1 MRTLFVVRSSV
12 FAPCLLTMATWYRVV
27 FFPIRYFVFEKSA
40 DGMAA
45 LIPSLRVVHVG
56 HDDEEGF
63 YSSAKIS

>member
-1 MRTLFVVRSSV
+1 
-12 FAPCLLTMATWYRVV
+12 MATWYRVV